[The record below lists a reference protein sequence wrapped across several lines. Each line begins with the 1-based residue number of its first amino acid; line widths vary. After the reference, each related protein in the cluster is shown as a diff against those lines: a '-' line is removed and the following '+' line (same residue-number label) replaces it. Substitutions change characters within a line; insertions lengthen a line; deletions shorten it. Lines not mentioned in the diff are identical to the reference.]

1 MIIKDKSVLTTTK
14 LQILRS
20 IVEIGTITPD
30 PQRVQ
35 PLCDLPSPHNSKSMK
50 RALGLFYHYFIL
62 AKWLLK
68 FSDKILLLIKT
79 EAFPLSVEVFHDLK
93 KYKTQLSQV

>member
-1 MIIKDKSVLTTTK
+1 MTTTK

-35 PLCDLPSPHNSKSMK
+35 PLCDLPSPCDSNSMT
-50 RALGLFYHYFIL
+50 RTLGLFYHYFIL
-62 AKWLLK
+62 SKWLPR

-79 EAFPLSVEVFHDLK
+79 KTFPLSVEVFHDLK
-93 KYKTQLSQV
+93 K

>member
-1 MIIKDKSVLTTTK
+1 MTTTK

-35 PLCDLPSPHNSKSMK
+35 PLCDLPSPHDSKSMK
-50 RALGLFYHYFIL
+50 RTLGLFYHYFIL
-62 AKWLLK
+62 AKWLLR
-68 FSDKILLLIKT
+68 FSDTILLLIKT
-79 EAFPLSVEVFHDLK
+79 KAFPLSVEAFHDLRK
-93 KYKTQLSQV
+93 